1 MHSYYHPLPRMNNGP
16 RFLAVP
22 SVSLLGENPIGDA
35 LRALTLNRSISD
47 NKIRR
52 IRDLIARWGRSIRIY
67 LDQQDILIK
76 YVLHFFLSKLYGGY
90 TILEC

>member
-1 MHSYYHPLPRMNNGP
+1 MRSCYHLLPRMNNGP

-35 LRALTLNRSISD
+35 LRALTLNKVISD

-67 LDQQDILIK
+67 LDQQDILVK
-76 YVLHFFLSKLYGGY
+76 YVLYIFLSKLYGGY
-90 TILEC
+90 TILGC